1 MKTKDEVTK
10 TKDLENTPLECVI
23 MIVSSIFIVL
33 TLFGIWY
40 LLRKSGSE
48 LAYSKNDYVYYFKI
62 DDTEYYVDPLK
73 QKLRFDSPFP
83 LDSFSFFN
91 IGGKSGF
98 AYIPNQNNRK
108 TVVTFVT
115 EDGYEITTDNFMM
128 KKILRENI
136 RGEK

>member
-48 LAYSKNDYVYYFKI
+48 EERKSLKIKDNNHILSWCYELNAISSSCERFIHSSKNLY
-62 DDTEYYVDPLK
+62 K
-73 QKLRFDSPFP
+73 Q
-83 LDSFSFFN
+83 
-91 IGGKSGF
+91 
-98 AYIPNQNNRK
+98 
-108 TVVTFVT
+108 
-115 EDGYEITTDNFMM
+115 ED
-128 KKILRENI
+128 KKINANEQNPISKELE
-136 RGEK
+136 

>member
-91 IGGKSGF
+91 IASVF
-98 AYIPNQNNRK
+98 
-108 TVVTFVT
+108 
-115 EDGYEITTDNFMM
+115 
-128 KKILRENI
+128 KI
-136 RGEK
+136 

>member
-73 QKLRFDSPFP
+73 QKLKFDSPLP
-83 LDSFSFFN
+83 LDSFCFIN

-115 EDGYEITTDNFMM
+115 EDGYKITTDNLMM
-128 KKILRENI
+128 KKVLRENI